1 MLPSWIRSRNC
12 RPRLTYLF
20 AIEMTRRRFA
30 STISFF
36 AWSASRS
43 PFCTMCKILRN
54 SPTSSPV
61 SVDFLIAGDEVL
73 PTLGGQLRHPVEPKR
88 VELGAKI
95 VREEILA
102 QDALA

>member
-1 MLPSWIRSRNC
+1 M
-12 RPRLTYLF
+12 
-20 AIEMTRRRFA
+20 
-30 STISFF
+30 
-36 AWSASRS
+36 
-43 PFCTMCKILRN
+43 RN

-102 QDALA
+102 QDALAVGKPHQASLVTDQPFVDVIELLD